1 MDGADVDIKELEET
15 KDELVIVLSQENTV
29 REKLEIIATYS

>member
-1 MDGADVDIKELEET
+1 VDGADVDIKELEET